1 LQHLVT
7 VNRIRLDRTLAA
19 GVAAIAALNTLSA
32 LSMPPLERKP
42 AVAVVLAWLG
52 LMSLH
57 ALAYVFGDR
66 IRKRFDLLGYTAAQ
80 AALLFGIAVSNAP
93 GPVTVALFMAAVAEL
108 VMLGGSRWGTIR
120 ITFGAIALFVLAAL
134 FTSDMYRATTA
145 GLMLAATGLIAH
157 AIAALVQRPAVAPRE
172 AAVPIS
178 NGVSLTGREIE
189 ILRELVGGT
198 RNSTIA
204 AKLGIAERT
213 VKAHLESI
221 YLKLGVDSRTAAV
234 AAALQRK
241 LV

>member
-1 LQHLVT
+1 MS
-7 VNRIRLDRTLAA
+7 RIRLNRALAG
-19 GVAAIAALNTLSA
+19 GVAAIAVFNTLSA
-32 LSMPPLERKP
+32 LSMPVPDRRPSLS
-42 AVAVVLAWLG
+42 VVLVWFG

-57 ALAYVFGDR
+57 ALAYLFGDR
-66 IRKRFDLLGYTAAQ
+66 IRKRFDLRGYTAAQ

-93 GPVTVALFMAAVAEL
+93 APVIVALFMAAVSEL
-108 VMLGGSRWGTIR
+108 VLLAGPRWGTIR
-120 ITFGAIALFVLAAL
+120 ITLGAIGLFVLAAL
-134 FTSDMYRATTA
+134 ITSDVYRATTA

-157 AIAALVQRPAVAPRE
+157 AIAALVHRPVTPGGPRA

-178 NGVSLTGREIE
+178 NAVSLSGREIE

-198 RNSTIA
+198 RNSAIA
-204 AKLGIAERT
+204 EKLGIAERT

-221 YLKLGVDSRTAAV
+221 YLKLGVDSRAGAV